1 MIGKKDSEV
10 KVNPEDVKFS
20 SDSNTVIIKNIIS
33 VSEDFGKNISEENGG
48 AFGYLKF
55 SVTNKTTEKRDFQI
69 YITKNDVASKE
80 INSNYITFYLTDSDD
95 NPFDNY
101 TGNKLPTYNDF
112 KYIKDK
118 ADSKSIY
125 TGTLDVKEKKNFTLR
140 VWIDDSYLVVG
151 DEEIF
156 SFEIGARAV

>member
-101 TGNKLPTYNDF
+101 TGNKLPTYND
-112 KYIKDK
+112 
-118 ADSKSIY
+118 
-125 TGTLDVKEKKNFTLR
+125 LDVKEKKNFTLR